1 MSFIYSYPSNHGSSE
16 VPPQNPAREQA
27 PQPNQDLLMATYG
40 LEHPDPRNIIQLV
53 SHGTCDKPCI
63 PDCIANKFTLYQPFY
78 VCIDPTPKTSSC
90 HSLKAFGRVKYAF
103 PRPMF
108 DHLLYRIDFG
118 WASMLQVLQGDWS
131 WTPEAYP
138 IALVGVECID
148 VVFHASGYLPQY
160 IRIPLICQHRSGMTF
175 YELAYSVSA
184 GFRDIFSREAENISP
199 SRTATMTPIV
209 MNVNN
214 LRLGSLYTED
224 SSKAR
229 WWAEIVLIE
238 VPQ

>member
-1 MSFIYSYPSNHGSSE
+1 MSYIYNQPSNKWPAPA
-16 VPPQNPAREQA
+16 PPQNHGIDVPLA
-27 PQPNQDLLMATYG
+27 NNDLIMVTYG
-40 LEHPDPRNIIQLV
+40 PEQPDPQNIIQLV
-53 SHGTCDKPCI
+53 SHGTRDKPCI
-63 PDCIANKFTLYQPFY
+63 PDCIAKKFTLYQPFFI
-78 VCIDPTPKTSSC
+78 CLESPPKTSTC
-90 HSLKAFGRVKYAF
+90 HSLKASGRVKYAF
-103 PRPMF
+103 PKPMF
-108 DHLLYRIDFG
+108 DHMLYKIDFG
-118 WASMLQVLQGDWS
+118 WASMLQVLQGDRS
-131 WTPEAYP
+131 STPGAYP

-160 IRIPLICQHRSGMTF
+160 IRIPLICKHQSGMTF

-184 GFRDIFSREAENISP
+184 GYRDIFTREAEKISP

-224 SSKAR
+224 PSKTR
-229 WWAEIVLIE
+229 WWAEVVLID